1 MMMIP
6 KRNSFE
12 LLDDLFKE
20 TMFDRNESKLMRTD
34 IKENE
39 NDYAVIIDLPGYSK
53 ENIKIEVEDGYLTV
67 TATKT
72 EEDNEEDSGKYVRKE
87 RYFGE
92 CSRSF
97 YVGENIETEDVK
109 ASFRNGT
116 LNLSIPK
123 KEKIE
128 KEETKKYVQID
139 D

>member
-123 KEKIE
+123 KENIE

>member
-6 KRNSFE
+6 RRNSFG
-12 LLDDLFKE
+12 LLDDLFKD
-20 TMFDRNESKLMRTD
+20 TMLDRHESKLMRTD

-39 NDYAVIIDLPGYSK
+39 NDYSVIIDLPGYEK
-53 ENIKIEVEDGYLTV
+53 EDIKIEVDEGYLTV

-72 EEDNEEDSGKYVRKE
+72 SEDSQENSGRYVRKE

-97 YVGENIETEDVK
+97 YVGDNIETEDVK
-109 ASFRNGT
+109 ATFRNGT

-123 KEKIE
+123 KEE
-128 KEETKKYVQID
+128 QEEEQPKKYVQID